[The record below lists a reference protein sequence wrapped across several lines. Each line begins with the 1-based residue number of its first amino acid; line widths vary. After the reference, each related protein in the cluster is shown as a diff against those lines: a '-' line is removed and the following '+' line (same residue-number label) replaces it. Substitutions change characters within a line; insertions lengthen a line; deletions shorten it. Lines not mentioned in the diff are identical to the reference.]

1 MAATLTFFA
10 EQALLPD
17 GWQRDVQL
25 TVGQGGCFAAVTPQ
39 SGSDGAIRLAGP
51 VLPGLCNLHSHAFQR
66 AMAALTER
74 SSAEDDNFWTWR
86 EVMYRFLAALGPED
100 VEAVAAWLYIELLL
114 AAYTSVVKFHYLHHA
129 PDGSRYAA
137 GAELSLRILAASQT
151 AGIGLTML
159 AVLYSYGSFGGAA
172 PSSGPR
178 RFLHS
183 FDSYAMRVEDLAARL
198 KASPHCRLGVAPH
211 SLRTVTPEQLQKVI
225 GLAERLGPDALIHL
239 HVAEQQAEVAA
250 CQAALGAPPV
260 AWLLDNVP
268 VDRRFCLVHATHM
281 TASECERLGRSGAV
295 AGLCPSTEANF
306 GNGLFDAP
314 RYLAAGGRFGVG
326 SDSNVGTDPFEEL
339 RLLEYGQRLALRR
352 RNVLASG
359 PGRSVGGELFAG
371 ACIEGAQAAG
381 QPMSRIAVG
390 CRADLVV
397 LDGEDPSLCGRE
409 GEALLDAAVFGPR
422 RGLERDV
429 VVAGRFVVRDRVRPA
444 AGPARAAYAATLRQA
459 L

>member
-17 GWQRDVQL
+17 GWQRDVRL
-25 TVGQGGCFAAVTPQ
+25 TVGEDGCFAAVTPR
-39 SGSDGAIRLAGP
+39 SDSDGAIRLAGP
-51 VLPGLCNLHSHAFQR
+51 ALPGLCNLHSHAFQR
-66 AMAALTER
+66 AMAALAER
-74 SSAEDDNFWTWR
+74 SSAGDDNFWTWR
-86 EVMYRFLAALGPED
+86 EVMYRFLAALDPDD

-114 AAYTSVVKFHYLHHA
+114 AGYTSVVEFHYLHHA
-129 PDGSRYAA
+129 PDGSRYAD

-151 AGIGLTML
+151 AGIGLTL
-159 AVLYSYGSFGGAA
+159 LPVLYSYGGFGGAA
-172 PSSGPR
+172 PSPGQR

-183 FDSYAMRVEDLAARL
+183 FDTYAMLVEDLAARL
-198 KASPHCRLGVAPH
+198 RAWPHCRLGVAPH
-211 SLRTVTPEQLQKVI
+211 SLRAVTPEQLQKII
-225 GLAERLGPDALIHL
+225 GLAECLGPNAPIHL
-239 HVAEQQAEVAA
+239 HIAEQQAEVAA

-295 AGLCPSTEANF
+295 AGLCPSTEANL
-306 GNGLFDAP
+306 GDGLFDAP

-326 SDSNVGTDPFEEL
+326 SDSNVGIDPFEEL

-359 PGRSVGGELFAG
+359 PGRAVGGELFAG
-371 ACIEGAQAAG
+371 ACIGGAQAAG
-381 QPMSRIAVG
+381 QPTSRIAVG
-390 CRADLVV
+390 CRADLIV

-409 GEALLDAAVFGPR
+409 GDALLDAAIFGPR
-422 RGLERDV
+422 RGLVRDV
-429 VVAGRFVVRDRVRPA
+429 VVAGRFVVRDRVHPA
-444 AGPARAAYAATLRQA
+444 AGPARAAYAATLRRV